1 MPKLNADDR
10 AGVIAGM
17 GPPCVTVQ
25 ALIRLFEQA

>member
-10 AGVIAGM
+10 AGM
-17 GPPCVTVQ
+17 GPPCATLQ